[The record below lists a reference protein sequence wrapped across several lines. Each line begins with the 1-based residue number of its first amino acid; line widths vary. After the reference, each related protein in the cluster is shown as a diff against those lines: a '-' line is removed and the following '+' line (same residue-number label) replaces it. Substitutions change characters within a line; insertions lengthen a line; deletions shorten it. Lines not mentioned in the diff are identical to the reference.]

1 MVMRKPVLL
10 DDYRVSIADDTM
22 NSVCAHVRACV
33 CMCVC
38 IFMGSVGSRNAVRRD
53 RDRS

>member
-1 MVMRKPVLL
+1 MVMRKSVLL

-22 NSVCAHVRACV
+22 NSVCVHVRACV

-38 IFMGSVGSRNAVRRD
+38 IFMGSEGSRNAVRRD